1 MVRHDGVGRA
11 FLLVAV
17 VVAVAACRPP
27 VPQQM
32 IVPEAPRTAPAVV
45 PVSVT
50 AGPWSWAPVRERR
63 AYLVTQ
69 RALITTRQDT
79 LTKIDTVASEL
90 GAAFTQFVSAN
101 RISGSLTLFRVTS
114 GSRSPATPAGITL
127 PITVAASATPSG
139 FGAALQWIL
148 TTPAEGAACSS
159 VAWTVAQGLR
169 DLWFRA
175 PDTLRVGASWRDSTS
190 YVTCRDGIP
199 LQLSVRRDFRVR
211 AVAERDGRAVLIIQ
225 RESHTTLL
233 GDGVQ
238 FGEPV
243 KFTGAGSG
251 TLQFELAP
259 ATGEFLG
266 GSGTSTLE
274 FTMQSRLRTQRVQQ
288 AAVITLARGI

>member
-11 FLLVAV
+11 LLRVAV

-27 VPQQM
+27 VPQQI
-32 IVPEAPRTAPAVV
+32 IVPEAPRITPVVV

-114 GSRSPATPAGITL
+114 GSRPPATPAGITL
-127 PITVAASATPSG
+127 PITVAASATPTG
-139 FGAALQWIL
+139 LGAALQWIL

-159 VAWTVAQGLR
+159 VAWSVAQGLR

-175 PDTLRVGASWRDSTS
+175 PDTLRVGTTWRDSTS
-190 YVTCRDGIP
+190 YMSCRDGIP
-199 LQLSVRRDFRVR
+199 LQLAVRRDFRVR

>member
-1 MVRHDGVGRA
+1 M
-11 FLLVAV
+11 
-17 VVAVAACRPP
+17 
-27 VPQQM
+27 
-32 IVPEAPRTAPAVV
+32 
-45 PVSVT
+45 
-50 AGPWSWAPVRERR
+50 
-63 AYLVTQ
+63 
-69 RALITTRQDT
+69 
-79 LTKIDTVASEL
+79 
-90 GAAFTQFVSAN
+90 
-101 RISGSLTLFRVTS
+101 FRVTS

-159 VAWTVAQGLR
+159 VAWSVAQGLR

>member
-11 FLLVAV
+11 LLRVAV

-27 VPQQM
+27 VPQQI

-159 VAWTVAQGLR
+159 VAWSVAQGLR
-169 DLWFRA
+169 ELWFRA